1 MTQRDV
7 ETPVETPVE
16 TDDETDDETGGAGPP
31 GDPGRNGGQNGG
43 DASRSAGN
51 AERPEDTGAH
61 PAPQE
66 PARVAELEDRWRRA
80 VADLDNLRKRHSRE
94 LPLERAAERARV
106 AAAFLPVIDNIDL
119 ALQHADAA
127 PGAIVEGVRAIREQ
141 ALAVLA
147 HLGYPR
153 QDEVGRSFD
162 PHRHEVV
169 AVVPVEE
176 GSEPG
181 SVVEV
186 VRPGYGGAEQPLRP
200 AAVTVARDPEN

>member
-7 ETPVETPVE
+7 EA
-16 TDDETDDETGGAGPP
+16 DGDRPP
-31 GDPGRNGGQNGG
+31 SDPGQDGGYGAGQNGG
-43 DASRSAGN
+43 DAARSPGHVDRPDDAG
-51 AERPEDTGAH
+51 AD
-61 PAPQE
+61 PAPGDRSE
-66 PARVAELEDRWRRA
+66 VAELEDRWRRA
-80 VADLDNLRKRHSRE
+80 LADLDNLRKRYSRD
-94 LPLERAAERARV
+94 LPRERAAERERV

-153 QDEVGRSFD
+153 QDEVGTPFD
-162 PHRHEVV
+162 PARHEVV
-169 AVVPVEE
+169 AVVPTGE
-176 GSEPG
+176 GTEPG

-186 VRPGYGGAEQPLRP
+186 VRPGYGGSEQSLRP
-200 AAVTVARDPEN
+200 

>member
-7 ETPVETPVE
+7 EADADTPPV
-16 TDDETDDETGGAGPP
+16 
-31 GDPGRNGGQNGG
+31 DPDQDGGQDGGQIGG
-43 DASRSAGN
+43 DAAQSPGS
-51 AERPEDTGAH
+51 E
-61 PAPQE
+61 
-66 PARVAELEDRWRRA
+66 VAELEDRWRRSL
-80 VADLDNLRKRHSRE
+80 ADLDNLRKRYSRE
-94 LPLERAAERARV
+94 LPRERAAERERV

-153 QDEVGRSFD
+153 QDEVGRPFD
-162 PHRHEVV
+162 PSRHEVV

-186 VRPGYGGAEQPLRP
+186 VRPGYGGAEQSLRP
-200 AAVTVARDPEN
+200 AAVTVARDPER